1 MTSRGVVLKI
11 GAVMVLALAG
21 CGPRSAGPSA
31 DRDDRETSTTQPHPT
46 TTTTDQTALAA
57 AGRVA
62 VRYALA
68 ARSWTPA
75 SYRAQHRRQL
85 RLSTGSLR
93 SALQRTAPTREQLA
107 AYRDEGAHV
116 DATVVE
122 ATRLLQTPT
131 QSRYAIVLDE
141 RSAAA
146 GQNVRE
152 RFTYIVEL
160 KRRGGAWLVTA
171 FSVSPETGTT

>member
-1 MTSRGVVLKI
+1 MTSRVVVRVGAVVL
-11 GAVMVLALAG
+11 LALAG
-21 CGPRSAGPSA
+21 CGGPRSAGPSA
-31 DRDDRETSTTQPHPT
+31 ERDDQATSTPRPQPTMT
-46 TTTTDQTALAA
+46 TVDQNALSA

-75 SYRAQHRRQL
+75 SYRAQYRRQL

-93 SALQRTAPTREQLA
+93 SALLGTAPTRQLLA
-107 AYRDEGAHV
+107 AHRDEGARV

-122 ATRLLQTPT
+122 AARLLQTPT
-131 QSRYAIVLDE
+131 QPRYAIVLDE

-171 FSVSPETGTT
+171 FSVSPETGTA

>member
-1 MTSRGVVLKI
+1 MTTRGVVLKI
-11 GAVMVLALAG
+11 GTVMVLALAG

-31 DRDDRETSTTQPHPT
+31 ERDARTSSTAHPPPT
-46 TTTTDQTALAA
+46 TITVDQHALSA

-75 SYRAQHRRQL
+75 SHRAQHRRQL

-116 DATVVE
+116 DATLVE
-122 ATRLLQTPT
+122 ATRLLQTRT
-131 QSRYAIVLDE
+131 QSRYAIALDE
-141 RSAAA
+141 RSTAA

-152 RFTYIVEL
+152 RFAYIVEL
-160 KRRGGAWLVTA
+160 KRRDGAWLVTA
-171 FSVSPETGTT
+171 FSVQP

>member
-1 MTSRGVVLKI
+1 VTTRGVVLKI
-11 GAVMVLALAG
+11 GTVMVLALAG

-31 DRDDRETSTTQPHPT
+31 ERDARTSSTAHPPPT
-46 TTTTDQTALAA
+46 TITVDQHALSA

-75 SYRAQHRRQL
+75 SHRAQHRRQL

-116 DATVVE
+116 DATLVE
-122 ATRLLQTPT
+122 ATRLLQTRT
-131 QSRYAIVLDE
+131 QSRYAIALDE
-141 RSAAA
+141 RSTAA

-152 RFTYIVEL
+152 RFAYIVEL
-160 KRRGGAWLVTA
+160 KRRDGAWLVTA
-171 FSVSPETGTT
+171 FSVQP

>member
-1 MTSRGVVLKI
+1 VTTRGAILTLGAFVLL
-11 GAVMVLALAG
+11 VLAG

-31 DRDDRETSTTQPHPT
+31 DHDHRETSTTQPPPT
-46 TTTTDQTALAA
+46 TMTVDQNALSA

-62 VRYALA
+62 VRYAVA

-93 SALQRTAPTREQLA
+93 RALQRAAPTREQLA

-122 ATRLLQTPT
+122 ATRLLQTAT

-146 GQNVRE
+146 GQNLRE
-152 RFTYIVEL
+152 RLTYIVEL
-160 KRRGGAWLVTA
+160 QRRGGVWLVTA
-171 FSVSPETGTT
+171 FSVQP

>member
-1 MTSRGVVLKI
+1 MTTRGVVLKI
-11 GAVMVLALAG
+11 GTVMVLALAG

-31 DRDDRETSTTQPHPT
+31 ERDARTSSTAHPPPT
-46 TTTTDQTALAA
+46 TITVDQHALSA

-93 SALQRTAPTREQLA
+93 SARQRSAPTHEQLA

-122 ATRLLQTPT
+122 ATRLLQART
-131 QSRYAIVLDE
+131 QSRYAIALDE
-141 RSAAA
+141 RSTAA

-152 RFTYIVEL
+152 RFAYIVEL
-160 KRRGGAWLVTA
+160 KRRDDAWLVTA
-171 FSVSPETGTT
+171 FSVQP

>member
-11 GAVMVLALAG
+11 GAVVVLALAG

-31 DRDDRETSTTQPHPT
+31 DRDARATSTPRPQPIT
-46 TTTTDQTALAA
+46 ITVDQNALSA

-85 RLSTGSLR
+85 RLSTGPLR
-93 SALQRTAPTREQLA
+93 SALRRGAPTREQLA
-107 AYRDEGAHV
+107 AYRADGAHV
-116 DATVVE
+116 DATVFE

-131 QSRYAIVLDE
+131 QSRYAVVLDE

-146 GQNVRE
+146 GQDVRE

-160 KRRGGAWLVTA
+160 KRRDGAWLVTA
-171 FSVSPETGTT
+171 FSVQP

>member
-1 MTSRGVVLKI
+1 VTSRGVVLKI
-11 GAVMVLALAG
+11 GAVMVLTLAG

-31 DRDDRETSTTQPHPT
+31 EREARTSSITQPPPT
-46 TTTTDQTALAA
+46 TTVDQNALSD
-57 AGRVA
+57 AGHVA

-93 SALQRTAPTREQLA
+93 SALQRTAPTHEQLA
-107 AYRDEGAHV
+107 EYRDDGAHG

-122 ATRLLQTPT
+122 ATRLLRTPT

-146 GQNVRE
+146 GQNVRK
-152 RFTYIVEL
+152 RLTYIVEL

-171 FSVSPETGTT
+171 FSVSPDTGTA

>member
-1 MTSRGVVLKI
+1 
-11 GAVMVLALAG
+11 MVLALAG

-31 DRDDRETSTTQPHPT
+31 ERDARTSSTAHPPPT
-46 TTTTDQTALAA
+46 TITVDQHALSA

-107 AYRDEGAHV
+107 AYRDEVAHV
-116 DATVVE
+116 DATLVKV
-122 ATRLLQTPT
+122 ARLLRTPT

-152 RFTYIVEL
+152 RFAYVVEL
-160 KRRGGAWLVTA
+160 KRRDGAWLVTA
-171 FSVSPETGTT
+171 FSVQP

>member
-1 MTSRGVVLKI
+1 MTTRGVVLKI
-11 GAVMVLALAG
+11 GTVMVLALAG

-31 DRDDRETSTTQPHPT
+31 ERDARTSSTAHPPPT
-46 TTTTDQTALAA
+46 TITVDQHALSA

-75 SYRAQHRRQL
+75 SHRAQHRRQL

-122 ATRLLQTPT
+122 ATRLLRTPT

-141 RSAAA
+141 RSVAA
-146 GQNVRE
+146 GQDVRE

-171 FSVSPETGTT
+171 FSVQP